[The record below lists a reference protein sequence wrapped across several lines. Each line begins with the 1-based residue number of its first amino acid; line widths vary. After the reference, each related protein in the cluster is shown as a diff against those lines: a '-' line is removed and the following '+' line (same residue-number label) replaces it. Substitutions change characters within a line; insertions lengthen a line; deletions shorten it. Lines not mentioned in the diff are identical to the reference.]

1 MATRAEVIKL
11 QNRCSRVERE
21 RNFLAMNF
29 ARFLVSTLGK
39 EAAGEKIRK
48 MTKEGSELAPAW
60 EKVLEYIENPTF
72 SLKEM

>member
-1 MATRAEVIKL
+1 MRKDRTMATRAEVIKL
-11 QNRCSRVERE
+11 QNRCSRV
-21 RNFLAMNF
+21 
-29 ARFLVSTLGK
+29 LVSTLGK